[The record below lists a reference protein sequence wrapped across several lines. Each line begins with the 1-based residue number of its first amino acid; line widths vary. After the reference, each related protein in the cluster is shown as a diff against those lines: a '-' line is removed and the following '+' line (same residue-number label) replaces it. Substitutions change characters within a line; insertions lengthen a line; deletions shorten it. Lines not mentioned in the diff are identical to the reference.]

1 MTSLTDPQDM
11 TDSRSQ
17 TAPDDDR
24 GQSLSTAASGFDE
37 RWKRRFGLSGGNP
50 YAGSMTSSAADR
62 LWDAQ
67 GLLWFAFSFAAGI
80 GVYVWLPEE
89 PSWIL
94 MTGLAVLAALAVW
107 RVGQGG
113 KVAVPAILCLAFFAG
128 LATSSL
134 RTAYVST
141 PRLAEPI
148 NADVTGVV
156 EEMET
161 GAAGVRLVLAV
172 TAVNG
177 HPVEALA
184 FPAKVRLRVPADSGV
199 EVGETVQASARLFP
213 PAGPV
218 FPGGYDY
225 SFRAFYQ
232 QIGATGFSFG
242 SPTVIK
248 VPDSELGFRPAVAVA
263 KLRSNIAERI
273 KASLA
278 DGPETALIVA
288 LLVGDRSGIAE
299 QQEEVLR
306 SAGLAHIL
314 AISGLHMALF
324 AGGAYGAVLLIL
336 SLVPV
341 LTLRWPVH
349 KWAALS
355 ALGAAVVYL
364 LLSGGAVA
372 TQRSFLMIAI
382 VFIGILVGRRGLT
395 LRSVA
400 LAGLVLLVIAPERL
414 FFPGF
419 QMSFAAVIC
428 LVAVYDLW
436 RQRDRFGSPGDRV
449 SGWGMAT
456 CVFLGKWVAGLLVTA
471 LVAGLA
477 TGIIGAHHFS
487 RIAPYGVV
495 GNLLGMP
502 VFSLLVMP
510 MGVLAFVLM
519 PFGLAALPL
528 AVMSFGVSLL
538 LKVASFTA
546 ALDAGGGAS
555 GRLDGAAA
563 SLLLSALFAGLLL
576 PGRKRLLAGFPL
588 LAGLLIVFTDRPPDI
603 QIAASGSRIAARDE
617 TGSLRWAARGR
628 SFATDLWLQSEGV
641 PDDAILSRKMK
652 SPQRKCDDDGCVV
665 RAYRIGEG
673 SDSQQQSLPY
683 LAIAQPKTFEAF
695 QMDCRYAD
703 LIVTDLIASEICSS
717 RLVLD
722 QETRSARGA
731 VSIWLSASASSQKA
745 ADANGLAGA
754 QGHPPDGKLK
764 IDKLVFAIP
773 DPPRPWHLP
782 GTVTRDGL
790 RQADR
795 ASGAKG
801 SVDD

>member
-1 MTSLTDPQDM
+1 MTSLTDPQDR
-11 TDSRSQ
+11 TDSRSR
-17 TAPDDDR
+17 TAPDDDQ
-24 GQSLSTAASGFDE
+24 GQGSSVADPLPDE
-37 RWKRRFGLSGGNP
+37 RWKRRFGLSGHNP
-50 YAGSMTSSAADR
+50 YAGSMKSSAADR

-67 GLLWFAFSFAAGI
+67 GLLWFAFAFAAGI

-89 PSWIL
+89 PSWLL
-94 MTGLAVLAALAVW
+94 MTGLAVFAGLAVW

-141 PRLAEPI
+141 PRLAEPM
-148 NADVTGVV
+148 NADVSGVV
-156 EEMET
+156 EEVDT

-172 TAVNG
+172 TAVNER
-177 HPVEALA
+177 PVEALV
-184 FPAKVRLRVPADSGV
+184 FPAKVRVRIPADSAV
-199 EVGETVQASARLFP
+199 EVGDTVRINARLFP

-225 SFRAFYQ
+225 SFRAFFQ

-242 SPTVIK
+242 PPQVIK
-248 VPDSELGFRPAVAVA
+248 VPDQGIGLRPSVVIA

-273 KASLA
+273 KSSLA

-299 QQEEVLR
+299 EQEEVLR

-324 AGGAYGAVLLIL
+324 AGGAYGAVLLLL
-336 SLVPV
+336 SLIPV

-382 VFIGILVGRRGLT
+382 VFLGVLVGRRGLT

-400 LAGLVLLVIAPERL
+400 LAGLLLLVIAPERL

-436 RQRDRFGSPGDRV
+436 RQRDRFGSTGDRV

-510 MGVLAFVLM
+510 MGVMAFVLM

-528 AVMSFGVSLL
+528 AVMSIGVSLL

-555 GRLDGAAA
+555 GRLDGMAA

-576 PGRKRLLAGFPL
+576 PGRRRLLAGFPL
-588 LAGLLIVFTDRPPDI
+588 LAGLMIVITDQPPDI

-617 TGSLRWAARGR
+617 TGALRYEARGR

-641 PDDAILSRKMK
+641 PDEAILSRKMK
-652 SPQRKCDDDGCVV
+652 SPQKMCDDDGCVV
-665 RAYRIGEG
+665 RAYGPGE
-673 SDSQQQSLPY
+673 SEEALQLALPY

-703 LIVTDLIASEICSS
+703 LIVTDLVAPENCSS
-717 RLVLD
+717 VLVLD

-731 VSIWLSASASSQKA
+731 VSIWLSASAA
-745 ADANGLAGA
+745 RRGDDTNRLGDREVL
-754 QGHPPDGKLK
+754 PPDGKPK
-764 IDKLVFAIP
+764 IEKLVYAIP
-773 DPPRPWHLP
+773 DPPRPWHRP

-790 RQADR
+790 RQASR
-795 ASGAKG
+795 ASFAKER
-801 SVDD
+801 VDE

>member
-1 MTSLTDPQDM
+1 MLLM
-11 TDSRSQ
+11 
-17 TAPDDDR
+17 AVMII
-24 GQSLSTAASGFDE
+24 AA
-37 RWKRRFGLSGGNP
+37 
-50 YAGSMTSSAADR
+50 
-62 LWDAQ
+62 
-67 GLLWFAFSFAAGI
+67 
-80 GVYVWLPEE
+80 V
-89 PSWIL
+89 
-94 MTGLAVLAALAVW
+94 AVL
-107 RVGQGG
+107 RVGQRG
-113 KVAVPAILCLAFFAG
+113 KVAVSAMLCLAFFAG

-156 EEMET
+156 EEVDT
-161 GAAGVRLVLAV
+161 GARGSRLVLAV

-177 HPVEALA
+177 QPAREPE

-199 EVGETVQASARLFP
+199 QVGETVRVNARLFP
-213 PAGPV
+213 PPGPV

-242 SPTVIK
+242 PPQVMK
-248 VPDSELGFRPAVAVA
+248 VPGRGLWLHPSVAVA
-263 KLRSNIAERI
+263 KLRSDIAERI

-288 LLVGDRSGIAE
+288 LLVGDRSGIGE
-299 QQEEVLR
+299 QQEDVLR

-324 AGGAYGAVLLIL
+324 AGGAYGAVLLLL
-336 SLVPV
+336 SLVPI

-382 VFIGILVGRRGLT
+382 VFVGILVGRRGLT

-400 LAGLVLLVIAPERL
+400 LAGLLLLLIAPERL

-436 RQRDRFGSPGDRV
+436 RHRERFGSTGDKV

-456 CVFLGKWVAGLLVTA
+456 GVFLGRWVAGLIVTA

-528 AVMSFGVSLL
+528 TVMSFGVSLL

-546 ALDAGGGAS
+546 ALDADGGAS
-555 GRLDGAAA
+555 GRLDGMAA

-576 PGRKRLLAGFPL
+576 PRRRRLLAGLPL
-588 LAGLLIVFTDRPPDI
+588 LAGLLIVITGRPPDI
-603 QIAASGSRIAARDE
+603 QIAASGSRIAARDDA
-617 TGSLRWAARGR
+617 GSLRYAARGR

-641 PDDAILSRKMK
+641 PEEAILSRKIK

-665 RAYRIGEG
+665 RAYGPGEG
-673 SDSQQQSLPY
+673 SETLEQAMPY
-683 LAIAQPKTFEAF
+683 FAIAQPRTFEAF

-703 LIVTDLIASEICSS
+703 LIETDLVAPKGCGSGV
-717 RLVLD
+717 VLD
-722 QETRSARGA
+722 QKIRSARGA
-731 VSIWLSASASSQKA
+731 VSIWLSRSATRQETATNRLS
-745 ADANGLAGA
+745 DAREN
-754 QGHPPDGKLK
+754 PPDGKLK
-764 IDKLVFAIP
+764 IEKLVFAIP
-773 DPPRPWHLP
+773 DPPRPWHQP

-790 RQADR
+790 RQIGH
-795 ASGAKG
+795 ASSAKG
-801 SVDD
+801 REDE